1 MKSIIILFIVI
12 SIYTSKI
19 FGSDN
24 VITYKQQC
32 LTYDS
37 IQHREKYPCTIN
49 LMWINKDANFDQQYI
64 FPEYNESE
72 PGVDYISYVLSW
84 ALNNPEKTIVQ
95 VWYDSA
101 LVSEESVTNTQ
112 KKIES
117 FQESTDLSAPIVL
130 RDLRSLPFVQDNIH
144 VLSTILPVYFR
155 SDLLR
160 LIVLFD
166 EVTRLGTSYAVY
178 GDLDMPSITHEEL
191 FDEETLFILKKYGT
205 IITGSEEYYENSF
218 QILTHHNKYFLEAL
232 KTAMIDVFTEG
243 ARVFVLDA
251 QDDGLKSYRD
261 LGYAIIDGIG
271 NAVFTNYCTLFEY
284 FAHLDGRGILIIDSP
299 EGEEVFDMQK
309 HGLMTLMRSSGYGS
323 SYFWRGKLKR
333 TKGDLELQPKQ
344 GFCIPTKDV
353 RTRSTHHFNIGNA
366 PSRCK

>member
-1 MKSIIILFIVI
+1 MKNIIILFIVI
-12 SIYTSKI
+12 SIFTSKI

-24 VITYKQQC
+24 AITDEQQC
-32 LTYDS
+32 LNYDS
-37 IQHREKYPCTIN
+37 IQHREKYPYTIN

-112 KKIES
+112 KKIKS

-155 SDLLR
+155 TDLLR

-166 EVTRLGTSYAVY
+166 EVTRQGTSYAVY

-205 IITGSEEYYENSF
+205 VITGSEQYYENSF

-232 KTAMIDVFTEG
+232 KTAIIDVFTEG
-243 ARVFVLDA
+243 ARVFILNA
-251 QDDGLKSYRD
+251 QDAGIKSHRD
-261 LGYAIIDGIG
+261 LGGATINGIG
-271 NAVFTNYCTLFEY
+271 NAVYSNYRTLFEY
-284 FAHLDGRGILIIDSP
+284 FAYLDGRGTLTI
-299 EGEEVFDMQK
+299 GEEVFDIQK
-309 HGLMTLMRSSGYGS
+309 HGLMTLMRSSGYGT
-323 SYFWRGKLKR
+323 SYFWHEKLYPN
-333 TKGDLELQPKQ
+333 KGNLKLQPKQ
-344 GFCIPTKDV
+344 GFCTPTKDV
-353 RTRSTHHFNIGNA
+353 RTHSTHHFNIVGNA
-366 PSRCK
+366 PYRCK